1 MHNPDAIETDYEDD
15 GDEDDLPDFEGEEFD
30 PHEED
35 FGPFEIDICNR
46 QSGIPINLEFL
57 EIAVKAVLE
66 AEQVAS
72 AVLSITIVDNA
83 EIHTLNR
90 DYLQH
95 DYPTDVIS
103 FGLEHSEQSH
113 NTHDDDP
120 DATDEGCGARAEC
133 PCGPPSG
140 RAVDADIEGEVIA
153 SAEMAAEMCGRAGWS
168 DQKEL
173 ALYVI
178 HGVLHICGY
187 DDLTPN
193 EQIIMRQR
201 EQAALELMERYAS

>member
-1 MHNPDAIETDYEDD
+1 MNNSETTEDDYD
-15 GDEDDLPDFEGEEFD
+15 GDEDLPEIDG
-30 PHEED
+30 ED

-46 QSGIPINLEFL
+46 QSRIPVNLEFL
-57 EIAVKAVLE
+57 EIAVKSVLE

-103 FGLEHSEQSH
+103 FGLEHSEQ
-113 NTHDDDP
+113 NP
-120 DATDEGCGARAEC
+120 DCNDADRL
-133 PCGPPSG
+133 CGPPVG
-140 RAVDADIEGEVIA
+140 RALNADIEGEVIA
-153 SAEMAAEMCGRAGWS
+153 SAEMAAEMCVRAGWS
-168 DQKEL
+168 DQNEL

-187 DDLTPN
+187 DDLSPD
-193 EQIIMRQR
+193 EQTIMRQR
-201 EQAALELMERYAS
+201 EQAVLELLGRYAP